1 MKVAKYEIDMLGV
14 GAADAFLIHFFDE
27 NETPYVILVDAGYYD
42 NGKDICDFI
51 IKRYGTHIID
61 LAICTHC
68 DDDHYG
74 GFIYILQEMLS
85 HPLESVDI
93 KKILV
98 NDPGD
103 CITEE
108 DVKWYENRDNV
119 IKEARTVYDSH
130 DVNLLE
136 LIAKVK
142 KSRTLVSEQAFSDG
156 HNSEFGGLIDI
167 IAPSSSYYRKQA
179 LQFRNKLQP
188 YDYGLKE
195 DEDDAIEVPGTKK
208 IYSKK
213 LIGKDPSSHNKSS
226 IMFLFKPNDDR
237 KFLFTG
243 DGDGEAFDNIAYQS
257 DMEQIKN
264 VCWLKLPHHGSA
276 YNVTNEMVNH
286 LKPKIAY
293 VSTEKYG
300 RYLDKAV
307 VGAFKKVGTKIY
319 STHNTMNVWYHC
331 NTDERADYSTAEPI

>member
-1 MKVAKYEIDMLGV
+1 MQVTKYEIDMLGV
-14 GAADAFLIHFFDE
+14 GAADAFLIRFYDE
-27 NETPYVILVDAGYYD
+27 NETQYVVLVDAGYYD
-42 NGKDICDFI
+42 NGKEICEFVV
-51 IKRYGTHIID
+51 KRYGTYTID

-74 GFIYILQEMLS
+74 GFIYILQEMLI
-85 HPLESVDI
+85 HPLKSVYI

-130 DVNLLE
+130 EVNLLE
-136 LIAKVK
+136 LIDMVNK
-142 KSRTLVSEQAFSDG
+142 KRGIVSEQAFSDG
-156 HNSEFGGLIDI
+156 HNSEFDGLVDI

-188 YDYGLKE
+188 YDYILKE
-195 DEDDAIEVPGTKK
+195 DEDDAIEIPETKK

-226 IMFLFKPNDDR
+226 IMFLFKPNDGR

-243 DGDGEAFDNIAYQS
+243 DADGDAFDNIAYQS
-257 DMEQIKN
+257 DMEQIKDIY
-264 VCWLKLPHHGSA
+264 WLKLPHHGSA
-276 YNVTNEMVNH
+276 YNVTNDMVNH

-300 RYLDKAV
+300 HYLDKAV
-307 VGAFKKVGTKIY
+307 VGAFKKAGTKIY
-319 STHNTMNVWYHC
+319 STHNTINVWHHC
-331 NTDERADYSTAEPI
+331 NTEERTDYSAADPI